1 MRESIDAKILN
12 LEDIKRRILGWRIMS
27 QSLVFTNG
35 CFDLLHLGHLHY
47 LIEAQALG
55 DRLIIGLNSDE
66 SVRNLK
72 GAHRP
77 IHDFKSRA
85 TMLACMSFVDA
96 VVIFEEDTPINLIEA
111 IVPDV
116 LVKGGDYKPN
126 QIVGYDVVNKSGGI
140 VKTLSFVE
148 GYSSTN
154 IESRI
159 RGQA

>member
-85 TMLACMSFVDA
+85 TMLALS
-96 VVIFEEDTPINLIEA
+96 LIH
-111 IVPDV
+111 I
-116 LVKGGDYKPN
+116 
-126 QIVGYDVVNKSGGI
+126 
-140 VKTLSFVE
+140 
-148 GYSSTN
+148 
-154 IESRI
+154 
-159 RGQA
+159 